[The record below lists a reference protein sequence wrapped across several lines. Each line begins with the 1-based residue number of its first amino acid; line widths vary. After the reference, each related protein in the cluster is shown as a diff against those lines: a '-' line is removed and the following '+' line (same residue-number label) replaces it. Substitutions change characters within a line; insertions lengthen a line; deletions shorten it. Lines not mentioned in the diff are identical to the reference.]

1 MHSTAHDVEVREGA
15 GHYLSPGWE
24 GGGGGG
30 GGELK
35 DFDGVTT
42 KFTLPLSRREA
53 IRLCNILMTL
63 PTLAVNFL

>member
-1 MHSTAHDVEVREGA
+1 MHSTAHDVEIREGA

-24 GGGGGG
+24 GGGGG

-42 KFTLPLSRREA
+42 KFTLPLSPREA

>member
-1 MHSTAHDVEVREGA
+1 MHSTAHDVEIREGA

-24 GGGGGG
+24 GGEGGG

-35 DFDGVTT
+35 DFDGDTT
-42 KFTLPLSRREA
+42 KFTSPLSPREA
-53 IRLCNILMTL
+53 IRLCNILMNL

>member
-1 MHSTAHDVEVREGA
+1 MHSTEHDVEIREGA
-15 GHYLSPGWE
+15 GHYLSSGWE
-24 GGGGGG
+24 GGEG

-42 KFTLPLSRREA
+42 KFTLPLSPREA

>member
-1 MHSTAHDVEVREGA
+1 MHSTAHHVEIREGA
-15 GHYLSPGWE
+15 GHYWSPGRE

-30 GGELK
+30 VELK
-35 DFDGVTT
+35 DFDVVTT
-42 KFTLPLSRREA
+42 KFTLSLSPREA